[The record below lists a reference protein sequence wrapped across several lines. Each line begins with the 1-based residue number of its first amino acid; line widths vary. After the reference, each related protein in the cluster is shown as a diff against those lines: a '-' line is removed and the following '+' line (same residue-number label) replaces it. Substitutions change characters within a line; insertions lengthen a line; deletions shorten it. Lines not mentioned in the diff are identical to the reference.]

1 MEKVVPM
8 TNNVHDDFKFTMS
21 GLEKGL
27 QVVHITTPS
36 IQGCDINDDI
46 GEVLNNQQLLPFDLL
61 PVRQNGHIVGV
72 IRRGSGYPS
81 NGSVRDYMHSLDE
94 SVLISAEMPLLE
106 YISIDP
112 LDRLVLQGINICG
125 IVTRSDLL
133 KLPVRLLAFS
143 LVTHIEV
150 LMSKLIRITGV
161 NEQTWL
167 PFLEENGRGKKISKK
182 QQQLRAKHSDPDM
195 LEHTYFSDKQVIISR
210 LFNSKETAIHELLT
224 EEAIDQLKEIKEL
237 RNTVAHTGNDIESQD
252 PIQDFIRRLRLAQA
266 WIDSFPDEQIL
277 AGKEK

>member
-1 MEKVVPM
+1 M
-8 TNNVHDDFKFTMS
+8 TDTVHDDFKFMMS

-27 QVVHITTPS
+27 QVVHITTSS

-46 GEVLNNQQLLPFDLL
+46 GDVLNNPQLLPFDLL
-61 PVRQNGHIVGV
+61 PVRQNGHIVGI
-72 IRRGSGYPS
+72 IRRGSEYPS
-81 NGSVRDYMHSLDE
+81 HGSVRDCKHTLGE

-112 LDRLVLQGINICG
+112 LDRLDRLVLQGINICG

-150 LMSKLIRITGV
+150 LMSNLIRITGV

-167 PFLEENGRGKKISKK
+167 PFLKENGRGKKISKK
-182 QQQLRAKHSDPDM
+182 QQQLKAKHSDPDM
-195 LEHTYFSDKQVIISR
+195 LEHTFFSDKQVILSR
-210 LFNSKETAIHELLT
+210 LFHSKETAIHELLT

-237 RNTVAHTGNDIESQD
+237 RNTVAHTGNDRESRD
-252 PIQDFIRRLRLAQA
+252 PIQDFISRLRLARA
-266 WIDSFPDEQIL
+266 WIDNY
-277 AGKEK
+277 

>member
-1 MEKVVPM
+1 M
-8 TNNVHDDFKFTMS
+8 TDTVNDDFKFMMS

-27 QVVHITTPS
+27 QVVHITTSS

-46 GEVLNNQQLLPFDLL
+46 GDVLNNPQLLPFDLL
-61 PVRQNGHIVGV
+61 PVRQNGLIVGV
-72 IRRGSGYPS
+72 IRRGTEYPS
-81 NGSVRDYMHSLDE
+81 IGSVRDCKPTLGE

-143 LVTHIEV
+143 LVTHIEA
-150 LMSKLIRITGV
+150 LMSNLIRITGV

-182 QQQLRAKHSDPDM
+182 QQQLKAKHSDPDM
-195 LEHTYFSDKQVIISR
+195 LEHTFFSDKQIIITR
-210 LFNSKETAIHELLT
+210 LFHSKETAIHELLT
-224 EEAIDQLKEIKEL
+224 EETIDQLKEIKKL
-237 RNTVAHTGNDIESQD
+237 RNTVAHTGNDRESQD
-252 PIQDFIRRLRLAQA
+252 PIQDFISRLRLARA
-266 WIDSFPDEQIL
+266 WIDTYQTISIL